1 VLNRLVQKRGTRK
14 REVGEM
20 MSGMGGMGV
29 MWLLVLIVVVLV
41 GAAAI
46 KYLFFNKRD

>member
-1 VLNRLVQKRGTRK
+1 MH
-14 REVGEM
+14 EVGEM
-20 MSGMGGMGV
+20 MSGMAGMGV

-46 KYLFFNKRD
+46 KYLFFSQRD

>member
-1 VLNRLVQKRGTRK
+1 MNG
-14 REVGEM
+14 M
-20 MSGMGGMGV
+20 MSGMGAMGAW
-29 MWLLVLIVVVLV
+29 WLLILIVVILV

>member
-1 VLNRLVQKRGTRK
+1 M
-14 REVGEM
+14 GEM

-29 MWLLVLIVVVLV
+29 LWLLVLIVVVLV

-46 KYLFFNKRD
+46 KYLCFNKRD

>member
-1 VLNRLVQKRGTRK
+1 M
-14 REVGEM
+14 GEM

-29 MWLLVLIVVVLV
+29 LWLLVLIVVVLV

-46 KYLFFNKRD
+46 KYLFFSKRD